1 MALTPF
7 RWIALAAIGCML
19 AILTVVSL
27 AQDSQNPLWYPPERR
42 VTDTAEERLR
52 DIAGRLNQTS
62 QNLAYR
68 YHMMYLVDSARRVAD
83 RAPDTG
89 AVRFFIGDVY
99 SPPARAAIDKT
110 IRDARNLRR
119 GDAGRVDVFI
129 IHDTTSSVRGIPRS
143 WVPTE
148 IRYQIP
154 TRAGDRCRVF
164 VTAGTPSTVPSAF
177 NSEKSSEQ
185 LLGPCGFFA
194 AFGEPGPLVRQWL
207 LAGGWQYAIDGS
219 WTSAP
224 YIPALR
230 EDPSIFKGPSF
241 ASAML
246 IIGSGGI
253 ECIKGEMNACERT
266 LAPRVSRRASQL
278 ATLTP
283 SSWLGRRRYYQGT
296 VGYQAS
302 EVLSSAV
309 RELGRERFKAFWTSP
324 DSVSVGFQKAS
335 GEGWGDFIRRW
346 MIAHYGEVHPG
357 PRMSSYA
364 MITSAILV
372 FAALGLTMLISVKR
386 TYV

>member
-7 RWIALAAIGCML
+7 RWIAMAAIGCML
-19 AILTVVSL
+19 VILAVVSL
-27 AQDSQNPLWYPPERR
+27 AQDSQNPPWYSPQRR

-62 QNLAYR
+62 QNLAFR
-68 YHMMYLVDSARRVAD
+68 YHMLYLVDSVRRVAD

-89 AVRFFIGDVY
+89 AVRVFIGDVY
-99 SPPARAAIDKT
+99 PPPTRAAIDKT
-110 IRDARNLRR
+110 IRDARGLRR

-148 IRYQIP
+148 IRYEIP
-154 TRAGDRCRVF
+154 ARAGDRCRVF

-207 LAGGWQYAIDGS
+207 LGGGWQYAIDGS
-219 WTSAP
+219 WTSPP

-230 EDPSIFKGPSF
+230 EGPSIFKGPSV
-241 ASAML
+241 ASGML

-266 LAPRVSRRASQL
+266 MASRVSRRASQP
-278 ATLTP
+278 ANLTP
-283 SSWLGRRRYYQGT
+283 PSGLGKRRYFQGT

-302 EVLSSAV
+302 GVLSSAV
-309 RELGRERFKAFWTSP
+309 RELGRERFKAFWSST
-324 DSVSVGFQKAS
+324 DSVSIGFQKAS
-335 GEGWGDFIRRW
+335 GERWGEFIRRW

-357 PRMSSYA
+357 PRMSSFA
-364 MITSAILV
+364 MLASTILV
-372 FAALGLTMLISVKR
+372 FAAVGLTMLISVKR